1 VATDGCIPLPAE
13 QHATTTTAPEVAA
26 EAAAGVA
33 AAMPADLTAC
43 HAVIMQL
50 LEQLKSA
57 RRENAQLEHQL
68 QQILRRLY
76 GRSSE
81 KIDPAQQVLFAEL
94 LGQLQSQQQPA
105 PAATQP
111 APASTSKPANGNG
124 HGNGHGRRRLP
135 ADLPRES
142 RVIDLPDDQKPCPCC
157 GKMRQC
163 IGQEISEKLDYV
175 PAKVKVLQTLRPKY
189 ACCDCDA
196 QGNGAQIVIAELPSS
211 PIEKGL
217 AAPGLL
223 AAVIVGKYS
232 DHMPLNRMEKVLARH
247 DIDISRSTMCDW
259 MAACAE
265 ALRPLY
271 DLMVARVLGSK
282 VIHTDDTPV
291 DVLDKKLKQTR
302 TGRFW
307 IYSGDGDHRYDVF
320 AYTPSRSRDG
330 PMQFLA
336 GWGKDQVRYLQ
347 ADAFGGYDGIY
358 AGKAGGMV
366 VEVACW
372 SHARRKFHEARNSDH
387 ARSAAALAYIRLLY
401 DVEHQ
406 AQERF
411 DAQTDGQSARSL
423 ASIRLELR
431 QAQSVDR
438 LAQFKAW
445 LQSQQFANGG
455 GVLPKSP
462 MGAAITYALNQWE
475 ALCVYCTDGDL
486 SIDNNV
492 SERALRRIAV
502 GRNNWMFCGSDN
514 GGATAAVL
522 FSFIATCERH
532 RVNPFEY
539 LRDVLGRIAD
549 TAISKL
555 ADLLPGQWRPPA

>member
-1 VATDGCIPLPAE
+1 VATDGCIPLSSE
-13 QHATTTTAPEVAA
+13 QQAATASATARATTL
-26 EAAAGVA
+26 
-33 AAMPADLTAC
+33 PADLITA
-43 HAVIMQL
+43 HAMIQQL
-50 LEQLKSA
+50 IAQQ
-57 RRENAQLEHQL
+57 REKDRTIHSLEHQL
-68 QQILRRLY
+68 QQLLRRLY
-76 GRSSE
+76 GRSAE
-81 KIDPAQQVLFAEL
+81 KIDSAQQVLFAEL
-94 LGQLQSQQQPA
+94 LQQLQSQQSPA
-105 PAATQP
+105 PAPAEPAT
-111 APASTSKPANGNG
+111 ASTTPKSANGNSP
-124 HGNGHGRRRLP
+124 NGHGRRRLP
-135 ADLPRES
+135 ADLPREP
-142 RVIDLPDDQKPCPCC
+142 RVIDLPEDQKPCPCC
-157 GKMRQC
+157 GKMRKC

-175 PAKVKVLQTLRPKY
+175 PASVKVIQTIRPKY

-196 QGNGAQIVIAELPSS
+196 QGNGAQIVIADLPPS

-223 AAVIVGKYS
+223 AAVIVGKYT
-232 DHMPLNRMEKVLARH
+232 DHMPLNRMEKSLARH
-247 DIDISRSTMCDW
+247 GIDISRSTMCDW
-259 MAACAE
+259 MAACAD

-271 DLMVARVLGSK
+271 DLMVGQVLGSK

-307 IYSGDGDHRYDVF
+307 NYSGDGDHPNDVF
-320 AYTPSRSRDG
+320 DYTPSRSRDG
-330 PMQFLA
+330 PMLFLA

-358 AGKAGGMV
+358 AGKAGGKV
-366 VEVACW
+366 IEVACW
-372 SHARRKFHEARNSDH
+372 AHARRKFHEARSSDH
-387 ARSAAALAYIRLLY
+387 ARAAQSLAYIRLLY

-411 DAQTDGQSARSL
+411 DAQKQNGEQRSL
-423 ASIRLELR
+423 SSIRLELR
-431 QAQSVDR
+431 QAVSVPR

-445 LQSQQFANGG
+445 LQSQQIANGG
-455 GVLPKSP
+455 EVLPKSP

-475 ALCVYCTDGDL
+475 ALCVYCTDGEL

-492 SERALRRIAV
+492 SERTLRRIAV

-514 GGATAAVL
+514 GGNTAAIL

-539 LRDVLGRIAD
+539 LRDVLWRIAQ
-549 TAISKL
+549 TPISKL
-555 ADLLPGQWRPPA
+555 AQLLPAQWQPDGAAA